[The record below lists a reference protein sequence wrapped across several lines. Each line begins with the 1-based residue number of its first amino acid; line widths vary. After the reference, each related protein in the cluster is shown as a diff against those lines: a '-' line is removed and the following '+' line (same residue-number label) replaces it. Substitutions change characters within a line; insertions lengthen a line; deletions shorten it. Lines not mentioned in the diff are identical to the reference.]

1 MLARECER
9 VKKKSIAVENVI
21 EMLCCRAIGHTGD
34 KEKPRRLAGLLEM
47 RSERLS
53 EARGA

>member
-34 KEKPRRLAGLLEM
+34 KEKPRRLAGFCVVDQTAGY
-47 RSERLS
+47 SNQAS
-53 EARGA
+53 